1 MMDRVVQYRYPG
13 CMPRPRQFEEEV
25 VLAAVQAVFW
35 DNGYAGTSL
44 DDLVAASGL
53 GKGSLYGAFGDKRSL
68 FLRVLREYDEANDR
82 MLRSWLEQADRA
94 IDVIRGFVTGPVR
107 DPGGEQARRGC
118 LLANT
123 AMELSMST
131 AEVAAEARRSYAATT
146 SMLVDAIRRAQRE
159 GDIALHV
166 DSEDAAHAVLA
177 GQLGLIVLGGSVRTP
192 PPCRLRPRPCSTA
205 CYPSPEHSRNGVRAN
220 DSASIL
226 D

>member
-25 VLAAVQAVFW
+25 VLAAVQAAFW

-44 DDLVAASGL
+44 EDLVAASGL

-146 SMLVDAIRRAQRE
+146 SVLVDAIRRAQRE
-159 GDIALHV
+159 GDIAPHV
-166 DSEDAAHAVLA
+166 DSEGAAHAVLA
-177 GQLGLIVLGGSVRTP
+177 GQLGLIVLGRVGQDPAALSIAAES
-192 PPCRLRPRPCSTA
+192 LL
-205 CYPSPEHSRNGVRAN
+205 NG
-220 DSASIL
+220 L
-226 D
+226 LPKP